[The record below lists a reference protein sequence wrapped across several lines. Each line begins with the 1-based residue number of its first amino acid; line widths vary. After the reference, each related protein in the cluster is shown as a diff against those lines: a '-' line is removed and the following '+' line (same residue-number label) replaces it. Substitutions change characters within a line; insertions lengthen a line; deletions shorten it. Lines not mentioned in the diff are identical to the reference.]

1 MVEEAGSPQGLPESS
16 DPRHRATLLSLVD
29 ELRSEKRE
37 FTQGVIHRIE
47 PALDAYL
54 KSLPPCTL
62 EQARELAKSLGA
74 VFREFGLSARGKGT
88 YSEKPCLLAVDH
100 GGSGHQKP
108 PRYRLQLKSFPHE
121 DATARYSLINGRT
134 FTENIAD
141 LLPFRLIESP
151 YRPTGFIRWA
161 ERAAGQATRESSP
174 NR

>member
-37 FTQGVIHRIE
+37 FTQGVIRRIE

-54 KSLPPCTL
+54 GSLPSCTL

-88 YSEKPCLLAVDH
+88 YQRETLPPCRRSRRVA
-100 GGSGHQKP
+100 
-108 PRYRLQLKSFPHE
+108 
-121 DATARYSLINGRT
+121 
-134 FTENIAD
+134 
-141 LLPFRLIESP
+141 LPKTSTISAA
-151 YRPTGFIRWA
+151 A
-161 ERAAGQATRESSP
+161 EIVPA
-174 NR
+174 